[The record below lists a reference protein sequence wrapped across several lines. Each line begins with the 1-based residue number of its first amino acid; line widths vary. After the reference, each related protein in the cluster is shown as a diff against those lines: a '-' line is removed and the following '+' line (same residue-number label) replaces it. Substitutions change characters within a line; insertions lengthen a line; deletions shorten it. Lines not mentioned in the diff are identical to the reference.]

1 VVEPETKKKLN
12 TTAFLDDF
20 LRGTSEDELR
30 SKYSLSHSQLVRV
43 TEVLKGKGHITQET
57 VTTRNANLKI
67 RFGDEEGPPNSKNEV
82 AVDLN
87 TGLVLHCPSCGAA
100 VRRDVRTC
108 EYCSAAL
115 DFSLKGKTILCPHC
129 MASTPA
135 DARFCIRC
143 ARPVQGHVKEG
154 LVLEDRICPRC
165 SVPMQGL
172 KVGDFSLIGCK
183 TCGGTFIPHEVFE
196 MMQERSDRVIF
207 PTDFPRRGELAH
219 EAVVRYVRC
228 PVCKNMMNRTNFARI
243 SGVILDT
250 CRGHGI
256 WFDPGEVEKIMD
268 FIARGGLVKAKE
280 VDLQRLKDEEEI
292 MKIRNTPATGG
303 GERSNW
309 GGFEDPRGAALL
321 DVVDVV
327 HRIFG
332 K

>member
-1 VVEPETKKKLN
+1 VAEEENRKKLN
-12 TTAFLDDF
+12 TSAFLDDF
-20 LRGTSEDELR
+20 VRGASEEELR
-30 SKYSLSHSQLVRV
+30 DKYSLSHSQLVRV
-43 TEVLKGKGHITQET
+43 TGVLKSKGQITLERIAQ
-57 VTTRNANLKI
+57 RDANLKI
-67 RFGDEEGPPNSKNEV
+67 RFGSAAGSTESENKV

-100 VRRDVRTC
+100 VKRDANTC

-115 DFSLKGKTILCPHC
+115 DFSLKGKTIVCPHC

-143 ARPVQGHVKEG
+143 ARPVQGQVKEG
-154 LVLEDRICPRC
+154 LTLEDRICPRC

-183 TCGGTFIPHEVFE
+183 KCGGTFVPHEVFE

-207 PTDFPRRGELAH
+207 PTDFPRRGELEP
-219 EAVVRYVRC
+219 EAMVRYVRC

-256 WFDPGEVEKIMD
+256 WFDPGEMQKIMD
-268 FIARGGLVKAKE
+268 FIAHGGLVKAKE
-280 VDLQRLKDEEEI
+280 VDLQRLKDEEQI
-292 MKIRNTPATGG
+292 MKIKSAPTARGG
-303 GERSNW
+303 GAESNW
-309 GGFEDPRGAALL
+309 GNFDDPRGI
-321 DVVDVV
+321 DIVDVV
-327 HRIFG
+327 RWVFG